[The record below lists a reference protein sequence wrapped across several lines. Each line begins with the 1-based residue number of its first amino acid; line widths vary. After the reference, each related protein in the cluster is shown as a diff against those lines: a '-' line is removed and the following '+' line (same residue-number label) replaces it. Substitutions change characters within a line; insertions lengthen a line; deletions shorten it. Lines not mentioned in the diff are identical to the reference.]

1 MFFWPSQSPISCAL
15 PAPVGTARVDVK
27 FEQSRYHGLHALKAG
42 DFAPP
47 PFDGFAF
54 VYVRPALSR
63 IGGNAGLTRITA
75 SRFAV
80 DYVTNLCA
88 SWRSG
93 PELVRSGQS
102 KCQFMS
108 GIWAVS
114 NYVESLRVMDL
125 CQEASPEGTPTRT
138 NVIARTAQPDE
149 ANLLICSEARKIAS
163 LRSQ

>member
-88 SWRSG
+88 SWLSERETG
-93 PELVRSGQS
+93 PNGRPGNDLMSVRCCLCRARQL
-102 KCQFMS
+102 M
-108 GIWAVS
+108 
-114 NYVESLRVMDL
+114 SLR
-125 CQEASPEGTPTRT
+125 
-138 NVIARTAQPDE
+138 IARPAYVKLKPENRRHCTGILAAAGAYAAFRQ
-149 ANLLICSEARKIAS
+149 SGKR
-163 LRSQ
+163 